1 VWQSAGPR
9 TPKVGSALWVVVRYK
24 DLKTAFGKLLGRIA
38 EFLSHSLR
46 HRINSV
52 TLENVLSIL
61 PRKGQIVGG
70 RPHFNP
76 DDERFLVKAIE
87 KSAFAPEDVLF
98 RSQNLGLG

>member
-1 VWQSAGPR
+1 
-9 TPKVGSALWVVVRYK
+9 
-24 DLKTAFGKLLGRIA
+24 
-38 EFLSHSLR
+38 
-46 HRINSV
+46 V

-87 KSAFAPEDVLF
+87 KSALAPEDVLF